1 MASLVPKANSE
12 DPREFSDFVALLTEG
27 LCADFPMYL
36 HRVAMTFK
44 AFDSIHDLHFVTM
57 ASFFS
62 QLLLTDS
69 IIEISL
75 LGMYLYSGTYLCM
88 YCSMY
93 LYLYNNMVSNY
104 WTPESSK

>member
-44 AFDSIHDLHFVTM
+44 AFDSIHDIHFVTM

-75 LGMYLYSGTYLCM
+75 LGMY
-88 YCSMY
+88 CSIN
-93 LYLYNNMVSNY
+93 LNNNMVSNY

>member
-1 MASLVPKANSE
+1 MASLVPKASSE
-12 DPREFSDFVALLTEG
+12 DPSEFSDFVALLTEG

-57 ASFFS
+57 GSFFS

-69 IIEISL
+69 VIEISL
-75 LGMYLYSGTYLCM
+75 LGMYVN
-88 YCSMY
+88 
-93 LYLYNNMVSNY
+93 NNMVSNY
-104 WTPESSK
+104 WTPE

>member
-1 MASLVPKANSE
+1 MASLVPKASSE

-75 LGMYLYSGTYLCM
+75 LGMYSSTYGMYCM
-88 YCSMY
+88 Y
-93 LYLYNNMVSNY
+93 LNNNMVSNY

>member
-1 MASLVPKANSE
+1 MASLVPKASSE

-75 LGMYLYSGTYLCM
+75 LGMYGTQYLCM

-93 LYLYNNMVSNY
+93 LNNNMVSNY